1 MPITDWLA
9 GMTHWK
15 DIQCVIEVTHK
26 RTFKNKGKEQIE
38 QEVSYFITSHLFSS
52 LGDAVK
58 ELELKRGG
66 LILDRNYLAVIT
78 LTG

>member
-1 MPITDWLA
+1 MAAQIIGFTQA
-9 GMTHWK
+9 
-15 DIQCVIEVTHK
+15 
-26 RTFKNKGKEQIE
+26 FKNKGKEQIE
-38 QEVSYFITSHLFSS
+38 QEVSYFITSLHITS

-58 ELELKRGG
+58 ELELKRSG

>member
-38 QEVSYFITSHLFSS
+38 QEVSYFITSHYITS

>member
-1 MPITDWLA
+1 LQDSLLPITDWLA

-38 QEVSYFITSHLFSS
+38 QEVSYFITSHHITSLLFSS
-52 LGDAVK
+52 LLWEMLSK
-58 ELELKRGG
+58 NLNLRGAD
-66 LILDRNYLAVIT
+66 LY
-78 LTG
+78 

>member
-1 MPITDWLA
+1 LQDSLLPITDWLA

-38 QEVSYFITSHLFSS
+38 QEVSYFITSLLWEMLSKN
-52 LGDAVK
+52 LN
-58 ELELKRGG
+58 LRGAD
-66 LILDRNYLAVIT
+66 LY
-78 LTG
+78 

>member
-38 QEVSYFITSHLFSS
+38 QEVSYHITS

>member
-1 MPITDWLA
+1 LQDSLLPITDWLA

-38 QEVSYFITSHLFSS
+38 QEVSYFITSHHFSS
-52 LGDAVK
+52 LLWEMLSK
-58 ELELKRGG
+58 NLNLRGAD
-66 LILDRNYLAVIT
+66 LY
-78 LTG
+78 